1 MKYKVIFTYFLTA
14 SKAKVLEIELEID
27 NVRSCKYSG
36 PPEKRLS
43 D

>member
-1 MKYKVIFTYFLTA
+1 MKYKVIFTFWAA